1 MSTHKTILC
10 ETCSLK
16 PFEEFKHT
24 CVHECMDLNKAMM
37 ETYKLGHWPRWD
49 YQMEDATLVF
59 SRDGKPQ
66 VICDMQVVGSTEG
79 DTWEWSWGNAHLP
92 EACRSRMCVVHELG
106 EEKDWDRLTTL
117 FLPNDENVGWE
128 CASIANHLLGDI
140 GAYRCPDSDSKRDDN
155 LVDAVYVAI
164 LSARFVD

>member
-1 MSTHKTILC
+1 
-10 ETCSLK
+10 
-16 PFEEFKHT
+16 
-24 CVHECMDLNKAMM
+24 
-37 ETYKLGHWPRWD
+37 
-49 YQMEDATLVF
+49 
-59 SRDGKPQ
+59 
-66 VICDMQVVGSTEG
+66 
-79 DTWEWSWGNAHLP
+79 
-92 EACRSRMCVVHELG
+92 MCVVHELG

-128 CASIANHLLGDI
+128 CASIANHLLGGI